1 MTSFAGPHLRG
12 GHATLFLGRHLRPS
26 ATSFLGRPRS
36 QKRPWERGYSNYVWS
51 CFNVIS
57 CSFVFRYLSFLSST
71 GLLFIFS
78 MVAMIFFYKYFAHDA
93 QCRTNL
99 YFVSFSLC
107 QCVAA
112 TVISVLP
119 KVQEAQSGTGKWRHK
134 IVLTDSGNFGRKSNG
149 KVRFGSF
156 RQEYSDSHLAVVHFD
171 RTDRNLPLPFQKTGS
186 FLSSLPYFSSLV

>member
-1 MTSFAGPHLRG
+1 MLVGNNGINSLKWSEDLKPGQERELSRLNYLYQRLSILKQVTKKRLSKFCLFCDLVRRTSFAGRPCDLVPRE
-12 GHATLFLGRHLRPS
+12 TPQTIRDLFPGE
-26 ATSFLGRPRS
+26 TSFPKGTMRTRLLQLPTMSG
-36 QKRPWERGYSNYVWS
+36 VVLI
-51 CFNVIS
+51 NVIS
-57 CSFVFRYLSFLSST
+57 CSFVFRYLSFLSCT

-119 KVQEAQSGTGKWRHK
+119 RVQEAQSGTGK
-134 IVLTDSGNFGRKSNG
+134 
-149 KVRFGSF
+149 
-156 RQEYSDSHLAVVHFD
+156 
-171 RTDRNLPLPFQKTGS
+171 
-186 FLSSLPYFSSLV
+186 